1 MIATGIG
8 SRFGD
13 RTMTT
18 NVYVD
23 GPGLYYGALKDRP
36 GRWLDLQ
43 TWCERLLPEHDIV
56 RVRYFTAWA
65 NPAFD
70 QGKAI
75 RQRVYL
81 RALQTSPKVSIH
93 FGRCIKQRDDL
104 PEAARPHERRSVIKV
119 RMKGVDVAL
128 TTELLADVI
137 DQDMDTS
144 VLVTTDSDLR
154 PPIAAVRSRGVRVGV
169 VNPWRNQ
176 RLGQALHEYADF
188 FVRPADRSYLDARF
202 PLEMGDDQGTFRAP
216 SSWVRSRPP
225 VRPAIGRVE

>member
-1 MIATGIG
+1 
-8 SRFGD
+8 
-13 RTMTT
+13 MTT

-23 GPGLYYGALKDRP
+23 GPSLYYGALKDRP

-43 TWCERLLPEHDIV
+43 TWCERLLPGQDVE

-70 QGKAI
+70 QGPAI

-93 FGRCIKQRDDL
+93 FGRCIKQRADL
-104 PEAARPHERRSVIKV
+104 PEARRPHERRSVIKV

-128 TTELLADVI
+128 TTELLADVS
-137 DQDMDTS
+137 DRDMDTA

-154 PPIAAVRSRGVRVGV
+154 PPIAAVRSRGVRVGI

-176 RLGQALHEYADF
+176 RLAHALHEYADF
-188 FVRPADRSYLDARF
+188 FVRPPTSSYVEAGF
-202 PLEMGDDQGTFRAP
+202 PLEMSDENGTFRAP
-216 SSWVRSRPP
+216 SSWVRR
-225 VRPAIGRVE
+225 

>member
-1 MIATGIG
+1 
-8 SRFGD
+8 
-13 RTMTT
+13 MTT

-70 QGKAI
+70 QGPAI

-93 FGRCIKQRDDL
+93 FGRCIKQGVDL
-104 PEAARPHERRSVIKV
+104 PESRRPHERRRVIKV
-119 RMKGVDVAL
+119 RIKGVDVAL
-128 TTELLADVI
+128 TTELLVDLI
-137 DQDMDTS
+137 DRDMDTA

-154 PPIAAVRSRGVRVGV
+154 PPIAAVRRRGVRVGV
-169 VNPWRNQ
+169 VNPWQSQ
-176 RLGQALHEYADF
+176 RLGHSLHEYADF
-188 FVRPADRSYLDARF
+188 FVRPPASSYVEAMF
-202 PLEMGDDQGTFRAP
+202 PLGMRDDKGTFRAP
-216 SSWVRSRPP
+216 SSWVRR
-225 VRPAIGRVE
+225 